1 MKKINFLNKLKKEKK
16 LQIVEPSNEISQAY
30 LIKSSKTLKSSK
42 VTFKIENYEDSVAL
56 AYYSMYYNLLALL
69 FKTGIKCENHAGSII
84 LLKKIFDINNTE
96 IHQAKKERIDKQY
109 YIDFSVSK
117 EEVLTV
123 IKKTEK
129 FNALILNK
137 IETISN
143 EQIKEYLEK
152 TKELIE

>member
-1 MKKINFLNKLKKEKK
+1 MKKTNFLNKLKKEKK
-16 LQIVEPSNEISQAY
+16 VQIVEPSNEISQAY

-42 VTFKIENYEDSVAL
+42 ATFKIENYEDSVAL

-69 FKTGIKCENHAGSII
+69 FKTGIKCENHTGSII

-96 IHQAKKERIDKQY
+96 IQQAKKERIDKQY
-109 YIDFSVSK
+109 YVDFSVSK

-152 TKELIE
+152 TKELID